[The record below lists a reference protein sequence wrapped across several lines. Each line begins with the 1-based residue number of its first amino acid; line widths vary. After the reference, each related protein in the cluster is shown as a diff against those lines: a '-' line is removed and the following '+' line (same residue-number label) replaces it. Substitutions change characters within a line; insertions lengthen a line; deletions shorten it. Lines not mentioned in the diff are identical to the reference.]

1 MSRES
6 STVPVCASQVD
17 KQGHRERER
26 ETYREME
33 RNRENLSISLRDR
46 EIERDSESVREK
58 DLAREKKHTRKLHN
72 NVPATHTHIYMYI
85 SRDVCNHM

>member
-6 STVPVCASQVD
+6 STMPVCASQVN

-26 ETYREME
+26 ETYREIE

-58 DLAREKKHTRKLHN
+58 ALAREKKAHAQI
-72 NVPATHTHIYMYI
+72 VQQCSSHTHIYKYI
-85 SRDVCNHM
+85 KRCM